1 MFHRVTSTPPAT
13 SGLILAIETSN
24 PSSWTPATTVMP
36 GVAIASLD
44 DPSRPLATAA
54 CDPRSRDETLMQAV
68 DAAFRSLGASPAN
81 LRRIV
86 VSVGP
91 GGFTALRVA
100 ITVAKSLSLTTGAA
114 TVAVPSAFVA
124 AKHAAKSAQSPF
136 AVALASKGE
145 DCWLTAFDAACK
157 PTNPSK
163 PGFLATA
170 RDLADLGIARLV
182 ADQHLPESIR
192 AEATTLG
199 ITIELPTFDPACCLA
214 AAAELPD
221 IDPLSL
227 NLIYARMPE
236 AVRKWRELHGEN
248 SVAWPTP

>member
-1 MFHRVTSTPPAT
+1 MFRQVTSVSPAT

-24 PSSWTPATTVMP
+24 PSSWTPATAIMP

-44 DPSRPLATAA
+44 VPSRPLAIAA

-81 LRRIV
+81 LRRIA

-100 ITVAKSLSLTTGAA
+100 ITVAKSLSLATGAA

-124 AKHAAKSAQSPF
+124 AKHATKTAKGPF
-136 AVALASKGE
+136 AVALASKGG
-145 DCWLTAFDAACK
+145 DCWLTTFD
-157 PTNPSK
+157 TNGKQSK

-170 RDLADLGIARLV
+170 HDLADLGITRV
-182 ADQHLPESIR
+182 IADEHLPESIR
-192 AEATTLG
+192 TTATTLG
-199 ITIELPTFDPACCLA
+199 IVIEPPTFDPACCLA

-221 IDPLSL
+221 VDPLAL

-236 AVRKWRELHGEN
+236 AVRKWRELHGDN